1 MSSFIFK
8 ENIGGIF
15 LVFLNVVTPVFILVV
30 IGYFVGPRLKIDA
43 RSLSRTA
50 YFVFIPAFVFN
61 IISEAKIDFE
71 LALQMLSF
79 VLVAQIAVALLGFL
93 VGKALRQS
101 REITAAFVLIATFGN
116 VGNFGLP
123 LIVFR
128 LGETAR
134 TYATV
139 YFVATVFISFVICVG
154 VASWVRSGGVTAVF
168 SVFKTPALIALIPAL
183 VFNIADVE
191 VPIFLSRLSGLLGQA
206 MIPVML
212 ISIGVQMGEI
222 PKIKISFN
230 VFAASTVRLIGG
242 PVLAMLIVPYFGLEG
257 LERRTGIL
265 QAAMPA
271 AVLASIIALEYK
283 LLPEFVTTTVL
294 FSTLYSVLTLTVILT
309 FI

>member
-1 MSSFIFK
+1 M

-30 IGYFVGPRLKIDA
+30 IGYFVGPRLKIEA

-61 IISEAKIDFE
+61 IISEAKIDFG

-79 VLVAQIAVALLGFL
+79 ILVAQIAVALLGFL

-154 VASWVRSGGVTAVF
+154 VASWARSGGVTAVF

-183 VFNIADVE
+183 VFNINDVE

-212 ISIGVQMGEI
+212 ITLGVQMGDI
-222 PKIKISFN
+222 SKIKINFN

-242 PVLAMLIVPYFGLEG
+242 PVLALLIVPYFGLEG
-257 LERRTGIL
+257 LERSTGIL

>member
-1 MSSFIFK
+1 
-8 ENIGGIF
+8 
-15 LVFLNVVTPVFILVV
+15 
-30 IGYFVGPRLKIDA
+30 
-43 RSLSRTA
+43 
-50 YFVFIPAFVFN
+50 
-61 IISEAKIDFE
+61 
-71 LALQMLSF
+71 MLSF
-79 VLVAQIAVALLGFL
+79 ILVAQIAVALLGFL

-134 TYATV
+134 TFATV

-183 VFNIADVE
+183 VFNITDVE

-212 ISIGVQMGEI
+212 ITLGVQMGEI
-222 PKIKISFN
+222 PKIKINFN

-242 PVLAMLIVPYFGLEG
+242 PVLALLIVPYFGLEG
-257 LERRTGIL
+257 LERSTGIL

-271 AVLASIIALEYK
+271 AVLASIIA
-283 LLPEFVTTTVL
+283 
-294 FSTLYSVLTLTVILT
+294 
-309 FI
+309 

>member
-1 MSSFIFK
+1 MNSFIFM

-183 VFNIADVE
+183 VFNITDVE

-212 ISIGVQMGEI
+212 ITLGVQMGEI

-242 PVLAMLIVPYFGLEG
+242 PVLALLIVPYFGLEG
-257 LERRTGIL
+257 LERSTGIL

>member
-1 MSSFIFK
+1 M

-30 IGYFVGPRLKIDA
+30 IGYFVGPRLKIEA

-61 IISEAKIDFE
+61 IISEAKIDSG

-79 VLVAQIAVALLGFL
+79 ILVAQIAVALLGFL

-134 TYATV
+134 TFATV

-154 VASWVRSGGVTAVF
+154 VASWARSGGVTAVF

-183 VFNIADVE
+183 VFNITDLE

-212 ISIGVQMGEI
+212 ITLGVQMGEI
-222 PKIKISFN
+222 PKIKINFN

-242 PVLAMLIVPYFGLEG
+242 PVLALLIVPYFGLEG
-257 LERRTGIL
+257 LERSTGIL

-294 FSTLYSVLTLTVILT
+294 FSTLYSILTLTVILT

>member
-1 MSSFIFK
+1 M

-61 IISEAKIDFE
+61 IISEAKIDSE

-79 VLVAQIAVALLGFL
+79 ILVAQIAVALLGFL

-154 VASWVRSGGVTAVF
+154 VASWARSGGVTAVF

-183 VFNIADVE
+183 VFNITDVE

-212 ISIGVQMGEI
+212 VTLGVQMGQI
-222 PKIKISFN
+222 PKIKINFN

-242 PVLAMLIVPYFGLEG
+242 PVLALLIVPYFGLEG
-257 LERRTGIL
+257 LERSTGIL

-294 FSTLYSVLTLTVILT
+294 FSTLYSILTLTVILT

>member
-30 IGYFVGPRLKIDA
+30 IGYFVGPRLKIEA

-61 IISEAKIDFE
+61 IISEAKIDSG

-79 VLVAQIAVALLGFL
+79 ILVAQIAVALLGFL

-128 LGETAR
+128 LGESAR

-154 VASWVRSGGVTAVF
+154 VASWARSGGVTAVF

-183 VFNIADVE
+183 VFNITDVE

-212 ISIGVQMGEI
+212 ITLGVQMGEI

-242 PVLAMLIVPYFGLEG
+242 PVLALLIVPYFGLEG
-257 LERRTGIL
+257 LERSTGIL

>member
-1 MSSFIFK
+1 M

-61 IISEAKIDFE
+61 IISEAKIDSE

-79 VLVAQIAVALLGFL
+79 ILVAQIAVALLGFL

-101 REITAAFVLIATFGN
+101 REITAAFVLIATFSN

-154 VASWVRSGGVTAVF
+154 VASWARSGGVTAVF

-183 VFNIADVE
+183 VFNITDVE

-212 ISIGVQMGEI
+212 ITLGIQMGEI
-222 PKIKISFN
+222 PKIKINFN

-242 PVLAMLIVPYFGLEG
+242 PVLALLIVPYFGLEG
-257 LERRTGIL
+257 LERSTGIL

-294 FSTLYSVLTLTVILT
+294 FSTLYSILTLTVILT

>member
-1 MSSFIFK
+1 M

-30 IGYFVGPRLKIDA
+30 IGYFVGPRLKIEA

-61 IISEAKIDFE
+61 IISEAKIDSE

-79 VLVAQIAVALLGFL
+79 ILVAQIAVALLGFL

-134 TYATV
+134 TFATV

-154 VASWVRSGGVTAVF
+154 VASWARSGGVTAVF

-183 VFNIADVE
+183 VFNITDVE

-212 ISIGVQMGEI
+212 ITLGVQMGEI

-242 PVLAMLIVPYFGLEG
+242 PVLALLIVPYFGLEG
-257 LERRTGIL
+257 LERSTGIL

>member
-1 MSSFIFK
+1 M

-61 IISEAKIDFE
+61 IISEAKIDSE

-79 VLVAQIAVALLGFL
+79 ILVAQIAVALLGFL

-134 TYATV
+134 TFATV
-139 YFVATVFISFVICVG
+139 YFVATVFISFIICVG
-154 VASWVRSGGVTAVF
+154 VASWARSGGVTAVF

-183 VFNIADVE
+183 VFNITDVE

-212 ISIGVQMGEI
+212 ITLGVQMGEI
-222 PKIKISFN
+222 PKIKINFN

-242 PVLAMLIVPYFGLEG
+242 PVLALLIVPYFGLEG
-257 LERRTGIL
+257 LERSTGIL

-294 FSTLYSVLTLTVILT
+294 FSTLYSIITLTVILT

>member
-1 MSSFIFK
+1 M

-61 IISEAKIDFE
+61 IISEAKIDSE

-79 VLVAQIAVALLGFL
+79 ILVAQIAVALLGFL

-154 VASWVRSGGVTAVF
+154 VASWARSGGVTAVF

-183 VFNIADVE
+183 VFNITDVE

-212 ISIGVQMGEI
+212 VTLGVQMGQI
-222 PKIKISFN
+222 PKIKINFN

-242 PVLAMLIVPYFGLEG
+242 PVLALLIVPYFGLEG
-257 LERRTGIL
+257 LERSTGIL

-271 AVLASIIALEYK
+271 AVLASIISLEYK

-294 FSTLYSVLTLTVILT
+294 FSTIYSILTLTVILT

>member
-1 MSSFIFK
+1 M

-61 IISEAKIDFE
+61 IISEAKIDSE

-79 VLVAQIAVALLGFL
+79 ILVAQIAVALLGFL

-101 REITAAFVLIATFGN
+101 REITAAFVVIATFGN

-134 TYATV
+134 TFATV

-154 VASWVRSGGVTAVF
+154 VASWARSGGVTAVF

-183 VFNIADVE
+183 VFNITDLE

-212 ISIGVQMGEI
+212 ITLGVQMGEI
-222 PKIKISFN
+222 PKIKINFN

-242 PVLAMLIVPYFGLEG
+242 PVLALLIVPYFGLEG
-257 LERRTGIL
+257 LERSTGIL

-294 FSTLYSVLTLTVILT
+294 FSTLYSILTLTVILT

>member
-1 MSSFIFK
+1 M

-30 IGYFVGPRLKIDA
+30 IGYFVGPRLKIEA

-61 IISEAKIDFE
+61 IISEAKIDSE

-79 VLVAQIAVALLGFL
+79 ILVAQIAVALLGFL

-128 LGETAR
+128 LGESAR

-139 YFVATVFISFVICVG
+139 YFVATIFISFVICVG
-154 VASWVRSGGVTAVF
+154 VASWARSGGVTAVF

-183 VFNIADVE
+183 VFNITDVE

-212 ISIGVQMGEI
+212 ITLGVQMGEI
-222 PKIKISFN
+222 PKIKINFN

-242 PVLAMLIVPYFGLEG
+242 PVLALLIVPYFGLEG
-257 LERRTGIL
+257 LERSTGIL

-294 FSTLYSVLTLTVILT
+294 FSTLYSILTLTVILT

>member
-1 MSSFIFK
+1 M

-61 IISEAKIDFE
+61 IISEAKIDSE

-79 VLVAQIAVALLGFL
+79 ILVAQIAVALLGFL

-134 TYATV
+134 TFATV

-154 VASWVRSGGVTAVF
+154 VASWARSGGVTAVF

-183 VFNIADVE
+183 VFNITDVE

-212 ISIGVQMGEI
+212 ITLGVQMGEI
-222 PKIKISFN
+222 PKIKINFN

-242 PVLAMLIVPYFGLEG
+242 PVLALLIVPFFGLEG

>member
-1 MSSFIFK
+1 M

-30 IGYFVGPRLKIDA
+30 IGYFVGPRLNIEA

-61 IISEAKIDFE
+61 IISEAKIDSE

-79 VLVAQIAVALLGFL
+79 ILVAQIAVALLGFM

-154 VASWVRSGGVTAVF
+154 VASWARSGGVTAVF

-183 VFNIADVE
+183 VFNITDLE

-212 ISIGVQMGEI
+212 ITLGVQMGEI
-222 PKIKISFN
+222 PKIKINFN

-242 PVLAMLIVPYFGLEG
+242 PVLALLIVPYFGLEG
-257 LERRTGIL
+257 LERSTGIL

-294 FSTLYSVLTLTVILT
+294 FSTLYSILTLTVILT

>member
-1 MSSFIFK
+1 M

-30 IGYFVGPRLKIDA
+30 IGYFVAPRLKIDA

-61 IISEAKIDFE
+61 IISEAKIDSG

-79 VLVAQIAVALLGFL
+79 ILVAQIAVALLGFL

-183 VFNIADVE
+183 VFNITDLE

-212 ISIGVQMGEI
+212 VTLGVQMGQI
-222 PKIKISFN
+222 PKIKINFN

-242 PVLAMLIVPYFGLEG
+242 PVLALLIVPYFGLEG
-257 LERRTGIL
+257 LERSTGIL

>member
-1 MSSFIFK
+1 M

-61 IISEAKIDFE
+61 IISEAKIDSG
-71 LALQMLSF
+71 LTLQMLSF
-79 VLVAQIAVALLGFL
+79 IFVAQIAVALLGFL

-134 TYATV
+134 TFATV

-154 VASWVRSGGVTAVF
+154 VASWARSGGVTAVF

-183 VFNIADVE
+183 VFNITDVE

-212 ISIGVQMGEI
+212 ITLGVQMGEI
-222 PKIKISFN
+222 PKIKINFN

-242 PVLAMLIVPYFGLEG
+242 PVLALLIVPYFGLEG

-294 FSTLYSVLTLTVILT
+294 FSTLYSILTLTVILT

>member
-1 MSSFIFK
+1 M
-8 ENIGGIF
+8 ENIGGIL

-30 IGYFVGPRLKIDA
+30 IGYFVGPRLKIEA

-61 IISEAKIDFE
+61 IISEAKIDSG

-79 VLVAQIAVALLGFL
+79 ILVAQIAVALLGFL

-128 LGETAR
+128 LGESAR

-154 VASWVRSGGVTAVF
+154 VASWARSGGVTAVF

-183 VFNIADVE
+183 VFNITDVE

-212 ISIGVQMGEI
+212 ITLGVQMGDI
-222 PKIKISFN
+222 PKIKINFN

-242 PVLAMLIVPYFGLEG
+242 PVLALLIVPYFGLEG
-257 LERRTGIL
+257 LERSTGIL

>member
-1 MSSFIFK
+1 MSSFIFM

-61 IISEAKIDFE
+61 IISEAKIDSE

-79 VLVAQIAVALLGFL
+79 ILVAQIAVALLGFL

-128 LGETAR
+128 WGETAR
-134 TYATV
+134 TFATV
-139 YFVATVFISFVICVG
+139 YFVATVFISFVICCNLCWCG
-154 VASWVRSGGVTAVF
+154 
-168 SVFKTPALIALIPAL
+168 K
-183 VFNIADVE
+183 
-191 VPIFLSRLSGLLGQA
+191 LGPQ
-206 MIPVML
+206 
-212 ISIGVQMGEI
+212 
-222 PKIKISFN
+222 
-230 VFAASTVRLIGG
+230 
-242 PVLAMLIVPYFGLEG
+242 
-257 LERRTGIL
+257 RRCD
-265 QAAMPA
+265 
-271 AVLASIIALEYK
+271 SC
-283 LLPEFVTTTVL
+283 L
-294 FSTLYSVLTLTVILT
+294 FC
-309 FI
+309 F

>member
-134 TYATV
+134 TFATV

-154 VASWVRSGGVTAVF
+154 VASWARSGGVTAVF

-183 VFNIADVE
+183 VFNITDVE

-212 ISIGVQMGEI
+212 ITLGVQMGEI
-222 PKIKISFN
+222 PKIKINFN

-242 PVLAMLIVPYFGLEG
+242 PVLALLIVPYFGLEG
-257 LERRTGIL
+257 LERSTGIL

-294 FSTLYSVLTLTVILT
+294 FSTLYSILTLTVILT

>member
-1 MSSFIFK
+1 M

-61 IISEAKIDFE
+61 IISEAKIDSE

-79 VLVAQIAVALLGFL
+79 ILVAQIAVALLGFL

-154 VASWVRSGGVTAVF
+154 VASWARSGGVTAVF

-183 VFNIADVE
+183 VFNITDLE

-212 ISIGVQMGEI
+212 ITLGVQMGEI
-222 PKIKISFN
+222 PKIKINFN

-242 PVLAMLIVPYFGLEG
+242 PVLALLIVPYFGLEG
-257 LERRTGIL
+257 LERSTGIL

-271 AVLASIIALEYK
+271 AVLVSIIALEYK

>member
-1 MSSFIFK
+1 M

-30 IGYFVGPRLKIDA
+30 IGYFVGPRLKIEA

-61 IISEAKIDFE
+61 IISEAKIDSG

-79 VLVAQIAVALLGFL
+79 ILVAQIAVALLGFL

-128 LGETAR
+128 LGESAR

-154 VASWVRSGGVTAVF
+154 VASWARSGGVTAVF

-183 VFNIADVE
+183 VFNITDVE

-212 ISIGVQMGEI
+212 ITLGVQMGEI
-222 PKIKISFN
+222 SKIKINFN

-242 PVLAMLIVPYFGLEG
+242 PVLALLIVPYFGLEG
-257 LERRTGIL
+257 LERSTGIL

-294 FSTLYSVLTLTVILT
+294 FSTLYSILTLTVILT

>member
-50 YFVFIPAFVFN
+50 LFVFIPAFVFN
-61 IISEAKIDFE
+61 IISEAKIDYE

-79 VLVAQIAVALLGFL
+79 ILVAQIAVALLGFL

-154 VASWVRSGGVTAVF
+154 VASWARNGGVTAVF

-183 VFNIADVE
+183 VFNITDVE

-212 ISIGVQMGEI
+212 ITLGVQMGEI

-242 PVLAMLIVPYFGLEG
+242 PVLALLIVPYFGLEG
-257 LERRTGIL
+257 LERSTGIL

-294 FSTLYSVLTLTVILT
+294 FSTLYSILTLTVILT

>member
-1 MSSFIFK
+1 M

-30 IGYFVGPRLKIDA
+30 IGYFVGPSLKIEA

-61 IISEAKIDFE
+61 IISEAKIDSE

-79 VLVAQIAVALLGFL
+79 ILVAQIAVALLGFL
-93 VGKALRQS
+93 VGKALGQS
-101 REITAAFVLIATFGN
+101 RVITAAFVLIATFGN

-134 TYATV
+134 TFATV

-154 VASWVRSGGVTAVF
+154 VASWARSGGVTAVF

-183 VFNIADVE
+183 VFNITDLE

-212 ISIGVQMGEI
+212 VTLGVQMGEI
-222 PKIKISFN
+222 PKIKINFN

-242 PVLAMLIVPYFGLEG
+242 PVLALLIVPYFGLEG
-257 LERRTGIL
+257 LERSTGIL

-294 FSTLYSVLTLTVILT
+294 FSTLYSILTLTVILT

>member
-1 MSSFIFK
+1 M
-8 ENIGGIF
+8 ENISGIL

-30 IGYFVGPRLKIDA
+30 IGYFVGPRLKIEA

-61 IISEAKIDFE
+61 IISEAKIDSG

-79 VLVAQIAVALLGFL
+79 ILVAQIAVALLGFL

-128 LGETAR
+128 LGESAR

-154 VASWVRSGGVTAVF
+154 VASWARSGGVTAVF

-183 VFNIADVE
+183 VFNITDVE

-212 ISIGVQMGEI
+212 ITLGVQMGEI
-222 PKIKISFN
+222 PKIKINFN

-242 PVLAMLIVPYFGLEG
+242 PVLALLIVPYFGLEG
-257 LERRTGIL
+257 LERSTGIL

>member
-1 MSSFIFK
+1 M

-61 IISEAKIDFE
+61 IISEAKIDSG

-79 VLVAQIAVALLGFL
+79 ILVAQIAVALLGFL

-128 LGETAR
+128 LGESAR

-154 VASWVRSGGVTAVF
+154 VASWARSGGVTAVF

-183 VFNIADVE
+183 VFNITDVE

-212 ISIGVQMGEI
+212 ITLGVQMGEI
-222 PKIKISFN
+222 TKIKINFN

-242 PVLAMLIVPYFGLEG
+242 PVLALLIIPYFGLEG
-257 LERRTGIL
+257 LERSTGIL

>member
-1 MSSFIFK
+1 M

-43 RSLSRTA
+43 LSLSRTA

-61 IISEAKIDFE
+61 IISEAKIDSE

-79 VLVAQIAVALLGFL
+79 ILVAQIAVALLGFL

-134 TYATV
+134 TFATV

-154 VASWVRSGGVTAVF
+154 VASWARSGGVTAVF

-183 VFNIADVE
+183 VFNITDLE

-212 ISIGVQMGEI
+212 ITLGVQMGEI
-222 PKIKISFN
+222 PKIKINFN

-242 PVLAMLIVPYFGLEG
+242 PVLALLIVPYFGLEG
-257 LERRTGIL
+257 LERSTGIL

-294 FSTLYSVLTLTVILT
+294 FSTLYSILTLTVILT

>member
-1 MSSFIFK
+1 M

-30 IGYFVGPRLKIDA
+30 IGYFVGPRLNIEA

-61 IISEAKIDFE
+61 IISEAKIDSE

-79 VLVAQIAVALLGFL
+79 ILVAQIAVALLGFM

-154 VASWVRSGGVTAVF
+154 VASWARSGGVTAVF

-183 VFNIADVE
+183 VFNITDVE

-212 ISIGVQMGEI
+212 ITLGVQMGEI
-222 PKIKISFN
+222 SKIKINFN

-242 PVLAMLIVPYFGLEG
+242 PVLALLIVPYFGLEG
-257 LERRTGIL
+257 LERSTGIL

-271 AVLASIIALEYK
+271 AVLASIISLEYK

-294 FSTLYSVLTLTVILT
+294 FSTIYSILTLTVILT

>member
-1 MSSFIFK
+1 M

-61 IISEAKIDFE
+61 IISEAKIDSE

-79 VLVAQIAVALLGFL
+79 ILVAQIAVALLGFL

-154 VASWVRSGGVTAVF
+154 VASWARSGGVTAVF

-183 VFNIADVE
+183 VFNITDVE

-212 ISIGVQMGEI
+212 ITLGVQMGEI

-242 PVLAMLIVPYFGLEG
+242 PVLALLIVPYFGLEG
-257 LERRTGIL
+257 LERSTGIL

>member
-1 MSSFIFK
+1 M

-30 IGYFVGPRLKIDA
+30 IGYFVGPRLKIES

-61 IISEAKIDFE
+61 IISEAKIDFG

-79 VLVAQIAVALLGFL
+79 ILVAQIAVALLGFL

-154 VASWVRSGGVTAVF
+154 VASWARSGGVTAVF

-183 VFNIADVE
+183 VFNITDVE

-212 ISIGVQMGEI
+212 ITLGVQMGEI
-222 PKIKISFN
+222 PKIKINFN

-242 PVLAMLIVPYFGLEG
+242 PVLALLIVPYFGLEG
-257 LERRTGIL
+257 LERSTGIL

>member
-1 MSSFIFK
+1 M

-61 IISEAKIDFE
+61 IISEAKIDSG
-71 LALQMLSF
+71 LTLQMLSF
-79 VLVAQIAVALLGFL
+79 IFVAQIAVALLGFL

-128 LGETAR
+128 LGESAR

-154 VASWVRSGGVTAVF
+154 VASWARSGGVTAVF

-183 VFNIADVE
+183 VFNITDVE

-212 ISIGVQMGEI
+212 ITLGVQMGEI
-222 PKIKISFN
+222 TKIKIKFN

-242 PVLAMLIVPYFGLEG
+242 PVLALLIVPYFGLEG
-257 LERRTGIL
+257 LERSTGIL

>member
-1 MSSFIFK
+1 M

-30 IGYFVGPRLKIDA
+30 IGYFVGPRLKIEA
-43 RSLSRTA
+43 RSFSRTA
-50 YFVFIPAFVFN
+50 YFVFVPAFVFN
-61 IISEAKIDFE
+61 IISEAKIDSE

-79 VLVAQIAVALLGFL
+79 ILVAQIAVALLGFL

-128 LGETAR
+128 LGESAR

-154 VASWVRSGGVTAVF
+154 VASWARSGGVTAVF

-183 VFNIADVE
+183 VFNITDLE

-212 ISIGVQMGEI
+212 ITLGVQMGEI
-222 PKIKISFN
+222 PKIKINFN

-242 PVLAMLIVPYFGLEG
+242 PVLALLIVPYFGLEG
-257 LERRTGIL
+257 LERSTGIL

>member
-1 MSSFIFK
+1 M

-61 IISEAKIDFE
+61 IISEAKIDSG

-79 VLVAQIAVALLGFL
+79 ILVAQIAVALLGFL

-134 TYATV
+134 TFATV

-154 VASWVRSGGVTAVF
+154 VASWARSGGVTAVF

-183 VFNIADVE
+183 VFNITDLE

-212 ISIGVQMGEI
+212 ITLGVQMGEI
-222 PKIKISFN
+222 PKIKINFN

-242 PVLAMLIVPYFGLEG
+242 PVLALLIVPYFGLEG
-257 LERRTGIL
+257 LERSTGIL

>member
-1 MSSFIFK
+1 M

-30 IGYFVGPRLKIDA
+30 IGYFVGPRLKIEA

-61 IISEAKIDFE
+61 IISEAKIDSE

-79 VLVAQIAVALLGFL
+79 ILVAQIAVALLGFL

-154 VASWVRSGGVTAVF
+154 VASWARSGGVTAVF

-183 VFNIADVE
+183 VFNITDVE

-212 ISIGVQMGEI
+212 ITLGVQMGEI
-222 PKIKISFN
+222 PKIKINFN

-242 PVLAMLIVPYFGLEG
+242 PVLALLIVPYFGLEG
-257 LERRTGIL
+257 LERSTGIL

-294 FSTLYSVLTLTVILT
+294 FSTLYSILTLTVILT

>member
-1 MSSFIFK
+1 M

-30 IGYFVGPRLKIDA
+30 IGYFVGPRLKIEA

-61 IISEAKIDFE
+61 IISEAKIDSG

-79 VLVAQIAVALLGFL
+79 ILVAQIAVALLGFL

-139 YFVATVFISFVICVG
+139 YFVATIFISFVICVG
-154 VASWVRSGGVTAVF
+154 VASWARSGGVTAVF

-183 VFNIADVE
+183 VFNITDVE

-212 ISIGVQMGEI
+212 ITLGVQMGEI
-222 PKIKISFN
+222 PKIKINFN

-242 PVLAMLIVPYFGLEG
+242 PVLALLIVPYFGLEG
-257 LERRTGIL
+257 LERSAGIL

>member
-1 MSSFIFK
+1 M

-61 IISEAKIDFE
+61 IISEAKIDSE

-79 VLVAQIAVALLGFL
+79 ILVAQIAVALLGFL

-128 LGETAR
+128 WGETAR
-134 TYATV
+134 TFATV

-154 VASWVRSGGVTAVF
+154 VASWARSGGVTAVF

-183 VFNIADVE
+183 VFNITDLE
-191 VPIFLSRLSGLLGQA
+191 VPIFLSRLSGLLGQG

-212 ISIGVQMGEI
+212 ITLGVQMGEI
-222 PKIKISFN
+222 PKIKINFN

-242 PVLAMLIVPYFGLEG
+242 PVLALLIVPYFGLEG
-257 LERRTGIL
+257 LERSTGIL

-294 FSTLYSVLTLTVILT
+294 FSTLYSILTLTVILT